1 MTQKERI
8 IEQATRMFVAQGIKS
23 VRMDDIA
30 QQTGVSKRTL
40 YELFGDK
47 EGLLFLSISN
57 YFEQNRGHWSQ
68 LGGGTYNVL
77 ERMFVVL
84 DDVLEHSET
93 TSRMMENLRKFYPEV
108 YEKLLRECYAQ
119 NRLEVRRMFE
129 QGIAEGFFIGGIHI
143 DLAIAMFFYTAS
155 AITSRRDIMLPEGIA
170 EREAF
175 MQIVSTFFRGIAT
188 AKGLEIIDRLREE
201 HRPTDRNNKHDR

>member
-8 IEQATRMFVAQGIKS
+8 IEQATQMFVTQGIKS

-30 QQTGVSKRTL
+30 QQLGVSKRTL

-47 EGLLFLSISN
+47 EGLLLLSVSH
-57 YFEQNRGHWSQ
+57 YFEQSRAHWSK
-68 LGGGTYNVL
+68 LGGGAKNVL

-93 TSRMMENLRKFYPEV
+93 TSRLMESLRKFYPEV

-119 NRLEVRRMFE
+119 NRQEFRRMFE
-129 QGIAEGFFIGGIHI
+129 QGMAEGFFIEGIHI
-143 DLAIAMFFYTAS
+143 DLAIVMFYYTS
-155 AITSRRDIMLPEGIA
+155 SVITARRDIILPEGIT
-170 EREAF
+170 ERDAF

-188 AKGLEIIDRLREE
+188 AKGLEVIDRLREQY
-201 HRPTDRNNKHDR
+201 RTTRKNDKYK